1 MVIEQFIRN
10 SDNQIRIAL
19 LEDGVAISG
28 LWDELDIY
36 FGGVHIN
43 RTTDSDGVSLSTVT
57 GVLVINPANLTAD
70 ELTAIDLLTP
80 NRVYRVKIVVTSAP
94 NNEDGV
100 VFGGPGSGGIVF
112 NISDKPVAA

>member
-36 FGGVHIN
+36 FGGVQIH
-43 RTTDSDGVSLSTVT
+43 RTADTQGVALSTVT
-57 GVLVINPANLTAD
+57 GVLTINPADLAAD

-80 NRVYRVKIVVTSAP
+80 NRVYRVKIVVTSSP
-94 NNEDGV
+94 NNDDGV

-112 NISDKPVAA
+112 NVTDKPVAA